1 MLQGLG
7 LGPASSP
14 DSQAQEDT
22 AKTSFTSRTKKVL
35 AHLHSSFEGGGGPL
49 SSSRKRRHPSS
60 AAEHLQ
66 HAQASTLGLALPAL
80 CCPTLLQTAGTC
92 GEASCWQSRW

>member
-35 AHLHSSFEGGGGPL
+35 AHLHSRFEGEGGPS

-60 AAEHLQ
+60 AAGHLQ
-66 HAQASTLGLALPAL
+66 HAQASPLCRVPDSPVLP
-80 CCPTLLQTAGTC
+80 CLLQTAGTC
-92 GEASCWQSRW
+92 AAVGLQQ